1 MEPLWSPV
9 VATGGNQPQTYR
21 ARRRRKQ
28 AKSVATVCHQLPE
41 KFHGKEGVDGSS
53 PSEGFQKACTAAAYR
68 AEPLAPSSTCGGY
81 GALYGAFRS
90 KTSSAARAESPLS
103 QLSKA
108 AEKSL
113 ISWSPSVPRSACG
126 SSAPILRSVHTSSAS
141 EASSR
146 KTAVSVACDVN
157 AGRYGTGRIAGLPG
171 VVACNRS

>member
-1 MEPLWSPV
+1 MADRTV
-9 VATGGNQPQTYR
+9 VLTYDAGSLRAAT
-21 ARRRRKQ
+21 
-28 AKSVATVCHQLPE
+28 SVAQRALAFMAAYWQATEHLHVRRGSTVRVRQRAL
-41 KFHGKEGVDGSS
+41 
-53 PSEGFQKACTAAAYR
+53 QKACTAAAYR

>member
-1 MEPLWSPV
+1 MQPVASGGKSSDRGSGRNKPNPLPPA
-9 VATGGNQPQTYR
+9 ATGCGAKCMVRRGSTVRVRQR
-21 ARRRRKQ
+21 A
-28 AKSVATVCHQLPE
+28 L
-41 KFHGKEGVDGSS
+41 
-53 PSEGFQKACTAAAYR
+53 QKACTAAAYR
-68 AEPLAPSSTCGGY
+68 AEPLAPRSTCGGY